1 MRHNF
6 LLMLAVSSGVAIA
19 QQPITTSIQTVPG
32 MPPVI
37 SNTNLYSET
46 AAGKMSPSVASALT
60 RVYVPNRQ
68 SNDVYVIDPE
78 TMKVVD
84 KFRVGLN
91 PQHVAIVGFE
101 DLVGR
106 QQRRRTTKGT
116 LTPIDPATGKPGKSI
131 VVDDP
136 YNMYFTPDGA
146 SRSSSPKRVNDST
159 SAMRR
164 QCKCKARCQ
173 CPIAAASITL
183 DFSIDGR
190 YAIFTCEFI
199 MLGQG
204 RHGQPQSHRLSEVV
218 QRRNAA
224 RHPCVSGWKTFLC
237 GRHAR
242 RRRPRHRRRKFAEA
256 EFIKTESA
264 RMACIPT
271 ATAPSC
277 TWPTAA
283 RTRYM
288 VRAGKEG
295 SVSVIDFATAKSKR
309 RGRFRVAAVPTWAT
323 SAPTVRRCG
332 YQGDS
337 MMSST
342 QSTPQPARSRK
353 FQGKEPHG

>member
-6 LLMLAVSSGVAIA
+6 LLMLAVFSGVAFA

-91 PQHVAIVGFE
+91 PQHVVPSW
-101 DLVGR
+101 DLKTLWVANNAEG
-106 QQRRRTTKGT
+106 TTKGT
-116 LTPIDPATGKPGKSI
+116 LTPIDPVTGKPGKSI

-136 YNMYFTPDGA
+136 YNMYFTPDGRFA
-146 SRSSSPKRVNDST
+146 IIVAEARKRLDFRDAQTMQMQGSLPVPDCGGVNH
-159 SAMRR
+159 A
-164 QCKCKARCQ
+164 
-173 CPIAAASITL
+173 

-190 YAIFTCEFI
+190 YAIFTCEFA
-199 MLGQG
+199 G
-204 RHGQPQSHRLSEVV
+204 RLAKVDMVNRKVIGYLKLS

-224 RHPCVSGWKTFLC
+224 RHPCVTGRKTFLC

-242 RRRPRHRRRKFAEA
+242 RRRPRDRRRK
-256 EFIKTESA
+256 I
-264 RMACIPT
+264 C
-271 ATAPSC
+271 
-277 TWPTAA
+277 
-283 RTRYM
+283 
-288 VRAGKEG
+288 
-295 SVSVIDFATAKSKR
+295 
-309 RGRFRVAAVPTWAT
+309 
-323 SAPTVRRCG
+323 
-332 YQGDS
+332 
-337 MMSST
+337 
-342 QSTPQPARSRK
+342 
-353 FQGKEPHG
+353 